1 MNRLIRSSHRPSDS
15 TPWWRRNSHLQSILP
30 KFFLPHPR
38 IPDLERERL
47 ELPDGDFVDLDW
59 VGGDRHAPGPLV
71 LILHGL
77 EGSAESHY
85 ARNLLAALEA
95 LDWPS
100 GVLHFRGCSGEPN
113 RLTRSYHAGDTG
125 DLAWILERLNE
136 PGRRIY
142 LAGFSL
148 GGNVLL
154 KYLGEQQARA
164 PVAGAVAVSVPFD
177 LQDSAAALNE
187 GFSRF
192 YRWHLLGRMRQKLKD
207 RYPGG
212 HNAPFSWKQAMAARS
227 FYEFDDAVTAPLHG
241 FGTAAHYYQVC
252 SSGRY
257 LASIK
262 VPTLLIQ
269 AADDPFMTPA
279 ALPEPGR
286 LPDCV
291 TLDLTRHGGHVGF
304 VDGGTPWRPESS
316 LTPRIVRFLTG
327 LEDSPE
333 APNAQQ

>member
-1 MNRLIRSSHRPSDS
+1 MRPFHRRSDR
-15 TPWWRRNSHLQSILP
+15 TPWWRRNRHLQSILP
-30 KFFLPHPR
+30 KFFLPHPHV
-38 IPDLERERL
+38 PALQRERL

-85 ARNLLAALEA
+85 ARNLLAALED
-95 LDWPS
+95 LQWPS

-125 DLAWILERLNE
+125 DLAWIMERLAD
-136 PGRRIY
+136 PARRVY

-154 KYLGEQQARA
+154 KYLGEQADGA

-177 LQDSAAALNE
+177 LQDCAAALNE

-192 YRWHLLGRMRQKLKD
+192 YRWHLLGRMRQKLRD

-212 HNAPFSWKQAMAARS
+212 HNAPFSWKRAMAARS
-227 FYEFDDAVTAPLHG
+227 FHEFDDAVTAPLHG
-241 FGTAAHYYQVC
+241 FGSAAHYYQVC
-252 SSGRY
+252 SSRHY
-257 LASIK
+257 LASIN

-269 AADDPFMTPA
+269 SADDPFMTPA
-279 ALPEPGR
+279 GLPDPNG

-291 TLDLTRHGGHVGF
+291 TLDLTEYGGHVGF

-316 LTPRIVRFLTG
+316 LTPRIIEFLTSI
-327 LEDSPE
+327 EQKHSKPITKR
-333 APNAQQ
+333 

>member
-1 MNRLIRSSHRPSDS
+1 VKDHPEP
-15 TPWWRRNSHLQSILP
+15 PWWHRNRHLQTILP
-30 KFFLPHPR
+30 KFFLPHPEVPLR
-38 IPDLERERL
+38 DRERL

-59 VGGDRHAPGPLV
+59 IGPRPGPAGPVV

-85 ARNLLAALEA
+85 AKALLAALH
-95 LDWPS
+95 DHGWPG

-125 DLAWILERLNE
+125 DLTWILERMAA
-136 PGRRIY
+136 PGRQIY
-142 LAGFSL
+142 LVGYSL

-154 KYLGEQQARA
+154 KYLGERGRRSA
-164 PVAGAVAVSVPFD
+164 AVAAVAISVPFD

-192 YRWHLLGRMRQKLKD
+192 YKWHLLRTMRRKLKD

-212 HNAPFSWKQAMAARS
+212 QNAPFSWRRAMAARS

-241 FGTAAHYYQVC
+241 FGGADHYYQMC
-252 SSGRY
+252 SSGRF
-257 LASIK
+257 LKSIRT
-262 VPTLLIQ
+262 PTLLIQ

-279 ALPEPGR
+279 ALPRPAD

-291 TLDLTRHGGHVGF
+291 TLDLSRYGGHVGF
-304 VDGGTPWRPESS
+304 IEGGRPWRPESS
-316 LTPRIVRFLTG
+316 LTARIVRFLTSANRQI
-327 LEDSPE
+327 DDPS
-333 APNAQQ
+333 